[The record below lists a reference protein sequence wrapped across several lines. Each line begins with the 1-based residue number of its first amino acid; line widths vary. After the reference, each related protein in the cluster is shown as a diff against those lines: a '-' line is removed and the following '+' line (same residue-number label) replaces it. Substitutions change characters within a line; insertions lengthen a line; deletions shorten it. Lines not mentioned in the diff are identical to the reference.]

1 MSGNMFANW
10 FDIATFAFSNFKSAI
25 CAVPNM
31 VRVKGVLIRLLF
43 VLRRTEPKRLILI
56 LSFVVG
62 ILSGLAA
69 VILKNLIHLIQHLL
83 ISWIPIDH
91 GSLLFLAYPMVGI
104 LLTVFFVKYFVKDN
118 ISHGITRI
126 LYAISRRD
134 SRLKRHNTYTS
145 MVASSLTIGFGG
157 SVGSEAPIVLTGA
170 ALGSQVGQYLGLDYK
185 KITLLVGCGAAG
197 AIAGIFKAPLAGL
210 VFTLEVLML
219 DLTMAS
225 IIPLLISAVSAAT
238 VSSFLLG
245 SQVPFEENLLEPFH
259 MSNIP
264 LYIILGVVCGLVAY
278 YFTETT
284 LKIERSLSKID
295 SWVKRLLI
303 AGAALGLL
311 IFLFPPLYGEGYDTL
326 EAFFNGHAANVFEN
340 TFFYA
345 YRDNFWITVIFLT
358 LVLFLKVLAMAFTN
372 GAGGVGGIF
381 APSLFMGGVAGFVVA
396 TIINATGFVQV
407 SVVNFAMVGMAG
419 MMSGVMHAPLTSM
432 FLIAEITGGY
442 EMIAPLAITVT
453 LAYITIIYFEPHSLY
468 TKRLA
473 QKGDLITH
481 HKDKA
486 VLTLLRLDK
495 VVENDFLPVNPNDT
509 LGELVKIV
517 SKSKRNLF
525 PVLDDDKLLLGIV
538 LLDDI
543 RHIMFDPELYHT
555 MQVKEFMTLPPE
567 WVSLDEPMESVLKKF
582 EETGAWNLP
591 VVTKGEYQGFVSKSK
606 IFSAYRNMLVQF
618 CDE

>member
-1 MSGNMFANW
+1 M
-10 FDIATFAFSNFKSAI
+10 
-25 CAVPNM
+25 
-31 VRVKGVLIRLLF
+31 IRLLF

-56 LSFVVG
+56 LSLVVG
-62 ILSGLAA
+62 ITSGLAA
-69 VILKNLIHLIQHLL
+69 VILKNLIHTIQYLL
-83 ISWIPIDH
+83 TSWIPIDN

-104 LLTVFFVKYFVKDN
+104 LLTVLFVKYYVKDN

-126 LYAISRRD
+126 LFAISRRD
-134 SRLKRHNTYTS
+134 SRVKKHNTYTS
-145 MVASSLTIGFGG
+145 LVASSLTIGFGG
-157 SVGSEAPIVLTGA
+157 SVGAEAPIVLTGA

-185 KITLLVGCGAAG
+185 KITLLLGCGAAG

-225 IIPLLISAVSAAT
+225 IIPLLISAVTAAT
-238 VSSFLLG
+238 ISGLLLG
-245 SQVPFEENLLEPFH
+245 SQVPFEENLLEPFRT
-259 MSNIP
+259 SNIP
-264 LYIILGVVCGLVAY
+264 LYILLGVVCGLVAY
-278 YFTETT
+278 YFTETS
-284 LKIERSLSKID
+284 LKIEKRLSKIEN
-295 SWVKRLLI
+295 WVKKLVI

-326 EAFFNGHAANVFEN
+326 EAFFNGHGANVVEN

-345 YRDNFWITVIFLT
+345 YRDSFWITVIFLT

-381 APSLFMGGVAGFVVA
+381 APSLFMGGVAGYIVA
-396 TIINATGFVQV
+396 TIINATGFVHV

-442 EMIAPLAITVT
+442 EMIAPLAITST

-486 VLTLLRLDK
+486 VLTLLRLEK
-495 VVENDFLPVNPNDT
+495 VVENDFLPVNPDDT
-509 LGELVKIV
+509 LGQLVKVV
-517 SKSKRNLF
+517 SKSKRNIF
-525 PVLDDDKLLLGIV
+525 PVLDNDGLLLGVV

-543 RHIMFDPELYHT
+543 RHIMFDSDLYDT
-555 MQVKEFMTLPPE
+555 MQIKEFMTLPPE
-567 WVSLDEPMESVLKKF
+567 WVGLDEPMESVLKKF

-591 VVTKGEYQGFVSKSK
+591 VVTKGVYQGFVSKSK
-606 IFSAYRNMLVQF
+606 IFSAYRKMLVQF